1 MCCIQPYN
9 HQFKDEDVG
18 TQDPERLG
26 RATSL
31 TFFQVRRTPCSPEG
45 GAAPRGPAAPQG
57 PASTCWPGP
66 RVPALGSAFSPGVPG
81 TTNPSLAAQR
91 LQEMRLGL
99 EPHADGPLERAR
111 FLTVLNRW

>member
-1 MCCIQPYN
+1 MR
-9 HQFKDEDVG
+9 K
-18 TQDPERLG
+18 TLG
-26 RATSL
+26 RKKRKQDS
-31 TFFQVRRTPCSPEG
+31 FFFFNPLPPPMKTDTENRMAKPKAYR
-45 GAAPRGPAAPQG
+45 AAPRGPAAPQG